1 MGVLEVLGGPFKD
14 SDQENAKEQREENER
29 VINETNQYAR
39 FIDELVKIFGA
50 AQENVSQDTDEIT
63 TSSKFND
70 VLKNEKIKD
79 LPTKFKHGQGKPLH
93 GLYALVLQKNLPVDR
108 ATGLPRENE
117 GGSAWKL
124 ALRSLRGAK
133 PSNLVG
139 NLISYSGGSSD
150 PVPSTGATSGGAA
163 ELSED
168 QSESLKKLDFP
179 EYYIFILSNVGDN
192 NPVPTLLEER
202 SLSGGQKFG
211 RVVGNNPPIQQ
222 GNRIKSRKFT
232 NLDNYPLAIIT
243 SKSMR
248 DEEELTSGTLIRVA
262 YDGLDTTG
270 KVVVNEIIE
279 SDPEFVELVMRGFG
293 AKALQSAVV
302 ACQQDSLLNNIQH
315 PTGDPIGSL

>member
-79 LPTKFKHGQGKPLH
+79 LTNKFKQGQGKPLH

-192 NPVPTLLEER
+192 NPGTNIIRGKITFWWAKVWTC
-202 SLSGGQKFG
+202 SGQ
-211 RVVGNNPPIQQ
+211 
-222 GNRIKSRKFT
+222 
-232 NLDNYPLAIIT
+232 
-243 SKSMR
+243 
-248 DEEELTSGTLIRVA
+248 
-262 YDGLDTTG
+262 
-270 KVVVNEIIE
+270 
-279 SDPEFVELVMRGFG
+279 
-293 AKALQSAVV
+293 
-302 ACQQDSLLNNIQH
+302 
-315 PTGDPIGSL
+315 